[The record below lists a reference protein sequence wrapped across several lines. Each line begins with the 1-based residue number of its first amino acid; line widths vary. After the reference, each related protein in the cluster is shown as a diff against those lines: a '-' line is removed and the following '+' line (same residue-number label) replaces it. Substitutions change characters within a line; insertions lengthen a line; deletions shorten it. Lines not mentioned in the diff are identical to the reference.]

1 MGNVKSTD
9 TNCPIQH
16 ASKHLVVDMP
26 VIIQELQS
34 VQFGVVARGGGERL
48 SFLFSLLLI
57 LYSPN
62 IFLDILLA
70 SGGVSSFVSVVIFS
84 KVAFQRFFALNV
96 LLHLDEVHNDLW

>member
-1 MGNVKSTD
+1 MENVKSTD
-9 TNCPIQH
+9 TNSPIQH
-16 ASKHLVVDMP
+16 ASKNLVVDMP
-26 VIIQELQS
+26 VIIQELRS

-48 SFLFSLLLI
+48 SFLFSRLLI

-84 KVAFQRFFALNV
+84 KLVFQKFFALNV
-96 LLHLDEVHNDLW
+96 VLLLDEVHNDLW